1 MGTTRS
7 RSEQLTQ
14 KKLKLWRAQIFRNL
28 KDNYNLL
35 KSEEENRKGDLYCVQ
50 TEIVKS
56 CLKHHLFL
64 QLMQGLVVHKQKEI
78 LKILQDINTRI
89 DAASKT

>member
-35 KSEEENRKGDLYCVQ
+35 KSEEE
-50 TEIVKS
+50 KS
-56 CLKHHLFL
+56 
-64 QLMQGLVVHKQKEI
+64 E
-78 LKILQDINTRI
+78 R
-89 DAASKT
+89 